1 MKVKD
6 EDDFHGPAAD
16 TLGRT
21 GFMNEVS
28 QLVEFV
34 DRKRFEDL
42 SSDIRQ
48 QIKAYA
54 FAGKHV
60 HRMPSFPRSSV
71 GIALGSEEEGT

>member
-1 MKVKD
+1 VKD
-6 EDDFHGPAAD
+6 EDDSNGPAAD
-16 TLGRT
+16 ILGRT

-28 QLVEFV
+28 QLVEFI
-34 DRKRFEDL
+34 DWRRFEDL

-48 QIKAYA
+48 QIKLTH

-60 HRMPSFPRSSV
+60 RRMPSFPRSSV